1 MYSGLC
7 GTLSGLCLPCKPN
20 GEADRLVLVYILG
33 YPIVL
38 ALPMKP
44 FGLTK
49 QHAKSATYVL
59 VRLLLLVPLTV
70 Q

>member
-7 GTLSGLCLPCKPN
+7 GTLAGLYLPCKPN
-20 GEADRLVLVYILG
+20 GEAGRLVLIYIQG

-44 FGLTK
+44 LGLTK
-49 QHAKSATYVL
+49 QHAKSATYAL
-59 VRLLLLVPLTV
+59 VRSLLLVPLTV